1 MTWMDSIRHESQVG
15 LRGCLDE
22 GPKRFGGKLVKLS
35 LPWTGDD
42 DDDDGDDKFPTR
54 RVVNANY
61 WIAGASC

>member
-1 MTWMDSIRHESQVG
+1 MG

-42 DDDDGDDKFPTR
+42 DDDDDGDDKFPTR

-61 WIAGASC
+61 WILFAGASC